1 MSDELIDVRVVLAVS
16 PSARVERG
24 RDGVL
29 HVHVGPV
36 TMHLDRGTC
45 EELSSTLARAMSRYS
60 EVSTTA
66 QMRRLRVL
74 QGGESSRAT
83 DPAVKRELGETP

>member
-1 MSDELIDVRVVLAVS
+1 MSDELIDVRVVLAAS

-36 TMHLDRGTC
+36 TVHLDRGTC
-45 EELSSTLARAMSRYS
+45 EELSSTLARAVSRFS
-60 EVSTTA
+60 EVSSTGET
-66 QMRRLRVL
+66 RRLRLL
-74 QGGESSRAT
+74 QGGKSSGAAG
-83 DPAVKRELGETP
+83 PCGET